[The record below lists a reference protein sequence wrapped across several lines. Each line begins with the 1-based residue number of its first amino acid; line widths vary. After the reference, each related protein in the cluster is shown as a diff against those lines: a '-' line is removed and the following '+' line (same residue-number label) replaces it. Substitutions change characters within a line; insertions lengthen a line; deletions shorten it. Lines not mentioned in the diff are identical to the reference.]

1 MFACLLALSSTFASA
16 PARADETPAAKADAL
31 FKEGRALMKNGDYRA
46 ACPLL
51 AESQRLDPAAG
62 TLINLGDCTDQLGRV
77 ADALEAYRGAAQLL
91 PPDDPR
97 RGPVAEQIR
106 ALERRVPTIR
116 LRLVGP
122 APAGLRVTWDGVVLE
137 PKAWRSALPANAGA
151 HELVVTIPGEP
162 ANRQKVVLSEGE
174 KRALS
179 VELAGQAETA
189 PHISTTPTHEP
200 SKSTD
205 VVPWIVGGAG
215 VASLAASGVFFLL
228 HGRET
233 RKLERDCIDG
243 ICPTSSESTIDRAN
257 LYGTAGW
264 VGLAA
269 GAVGVG
275 AAVVLL
281 STRGGEA
288 PAASRR
294 PRLEIGAGATR
305 GGGAAFA
312 RARF

>member
-1 MFACLLALSSTFASA
+1 MLTTLSKGLATCSGQLS
-16 PARADETPAAKADAL
+16 TPAAW
-31 FKEGRALMKNGDYRA
+31 
-46 ACPLL
+46 
-51 AESQRLDPAAG
+51 
-62 TLINLGDCTDQLGRV
+62 
-77 ADALEAYRGAAQLL
+77 
-91 PPDDPR
+91 
-97 RGPVAEQIR
+97 
-106 ALERRVPTIR
+106 ERT
-116 LRLVGP
+116 LRLG
-122 APAGLRVTWDGVVLE
+122 GFW
-137 PKAWRSALPANAGA
+137 
-151 HELVVTIPGEP
+151 
-162 ANRQKVVLSEGE
+162 QF
-174 KRALS
+174 KR
-179 VELAGQAETA
+179 
-189 PHISTTPTHEP
+189 PTR
-200 SKSTD
+200 